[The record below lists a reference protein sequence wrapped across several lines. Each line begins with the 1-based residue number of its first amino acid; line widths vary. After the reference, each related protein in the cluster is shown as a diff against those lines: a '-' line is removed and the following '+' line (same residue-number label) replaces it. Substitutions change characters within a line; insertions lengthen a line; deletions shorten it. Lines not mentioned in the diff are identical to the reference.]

1 MKDITYIFTGGR
13 NLKLESNEIMASDF
27 FYGFIEF
34 QQKLDNANFFEL
46 GEENTK
52 LIDKLIIKITKLPI
66 YFFKAL
72 NTTNYKDIIK
82 TKNIIFVNES
92 SLFSFFP
99 IFFLLRK
106 KNACYYLLQYFLL
119 YQT

>member
-34 QQKLDNANFFEL
+34 QQKLDNVNFFEL

-52 LIDKLIIKITKLPI
+52 LIDKLIINLLTKINL
-66 YFFKAL
+66 
-72 NTTNYKDIIK
+72 TNIIIK
-82 TKNIIFVNES
+82 PLSI
-92 SLFSFFP
+92 
-99 IFFLLRK
+99 
-106 KNACYYLLQYFLL
+106 
-119 YQT
+119 